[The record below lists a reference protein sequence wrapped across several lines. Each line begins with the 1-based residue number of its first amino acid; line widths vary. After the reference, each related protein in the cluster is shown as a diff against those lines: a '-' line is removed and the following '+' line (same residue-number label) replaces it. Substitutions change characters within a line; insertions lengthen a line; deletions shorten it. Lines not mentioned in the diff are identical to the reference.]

1 MLFQALSTP
10 DSLAQGIF
18 DRFNRHKARAL
29 KRRHTQKYFVADR
42 SVSITTE
49 REFLAALDEIAANL
63 GQSRAALVRSIGEN
77 HHMANLS
84 AAIRIF
90 VIEYYMNACGVTP
103 SKEQA

>member
-1 MLFQALSTP
+1 M
-10 DSLAQGIF
+10 
-18 DRFNRHKARAL
+18 
-29 KRRHTQKYFVADR
+29 ADR

-90 VIEYYMNACGVTP
+90 VI
-103 SKEQA
+103 